1 MTTMKQK
8 IVMYESFLHQ
18 LQRNSMVTMNGK
30 NVEKLINNACSWS
43 YAHRIGNGEL
53 SDKEQREAVERAFN
67 KLTDIYYSDVV

>member
-43 YAHRIGNGEL
+43 YAHRIGNGDL

-67 KLTDIYYSDVV
+67 KLTDIY